1 MRRLAGI
8 ALALGLSAW
17 PLILVA
23 QTPEAASVPPVAIV
37 TLDQEQLFSGTLYG
51 QAVQAQF
58 DAEAAALLAENRKI
72 DAALEAE
79 ERALTDQRATMS
91 PETFRPL
98 AEAFDEKANGLR
110 KAQEAK
116 SQAVSQARDARRQ
129 VFFRS
134 IGPIIGDYMVE
145 RGAVAVLDKAS
156 IIVSL
161 GSIDITQAV
170 IARIDSQLGQG
181 PEAVKP

>member
-1 MRRLAGI
+1 MRGGGACI
-8 ALALGLSAW
+8 ALALALMAQ
-17 PLILVA
+17 PLVLGA
-23 QTPEAASVPPVAIV
+23 QTPALAQTAIV
-37 TLDQEQLFSGTLYG
+37 TLDQEQLFTGTLYG

-58 DAEAAALLAENRKI
+58 DAEAADLLAENRKI

-79 ERALTDQRATMS
+79 ERALTDQRAKMQ
-91 PETFRPL
+91 PEAFRPL

-110 KAQEAK
+110 NAQDAK
-116 SQAVSQARDARRQ
+116 SRDLARVRDERRQ
-129 VFFRS
+129 TFFRA

-161 GSIDITQAV
+161 GSIDITQGV
-170 IARIDSQLGQG
+170 IDRIDSQLGKG
-181 PEAVKP
+181 PDATATP